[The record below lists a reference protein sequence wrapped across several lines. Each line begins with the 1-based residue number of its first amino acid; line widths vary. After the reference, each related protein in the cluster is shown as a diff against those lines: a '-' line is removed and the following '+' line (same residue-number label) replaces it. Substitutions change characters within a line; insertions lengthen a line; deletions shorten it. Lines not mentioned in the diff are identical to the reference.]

1 MAVPVTPLR
10 QLGLGSF
17 RWPQYS
23 GYIYLDE
30 EDDVR
35 AIFPGLLGLVE
46 LTQHCA
52 VDGEVVS

>member
-1 MAVPVTPLR
+1 MDV
-10 QLGLGSF
+10 
-17 RWPQYS
+17 
-23 GYIYLDE
+23 YLDE

-35 AIFPGLLGLVE
+35 AVFPGLLGLVE